1 MNRVTTTTAVVGRGA
16 MMMDDEGGRQGGRRW
31 TRRASRR
38 VGVGVW
44 GTTTT
49 PRAVVVVMMLMM
61 LMLMVM
67 VTSATELDDGDAV
80 SASVGAVDGA
90 ETVREEEDGRDACAH
105 AANANASASALEEF
119 RYFVLGR
126 TLSEENMCRCFPTW
140 SRGVGEAQAP
150 SQSEVKAKKH
160 HRAPLLSLKA
170 YKADMEEKMAQ
181 KREKEAKQRE
191 KEERE
196 KEAATASEGAAA
208 VAETPTDGD
217 ENVSIAR
224 GVVGGVVGGEGSP
237 PPSPRAETAD
247 AMDGAASRDE
257 GAVGTSDAPVSD
269 EGDAETSGDDE
280 TPSSEVEASDE
291 TVGDVDE
298 ERGLLENDGY
308 AELVVKPD
316 AYSESDGELYNYAS
330 SSNGAKVVAANK
342 DSKHASAAL
351 REDKDA
357 YYISPCSSADKF
369 VVVELSEEV
378 TLTSV
383 VLGNFEFHSSSVK
396 DFEIWGTA
404 GHHQIEEGWTR
415 IMRGR
420 ADNARNFQK
429 FIAPSPQW
437 VRYVRIAI
445 VGHYENQHFCTMSLL
460 RVHGKDAKETL
471 KEEMERL
478 QAEVEEVESLLSD
491 ENEDA
496 EDDGDEGVE
505 MNDVEDVVD
514 SAKKMEDARP
524 KHDIDEDDDEIST
537 KNANATS
544 PRMTKSE
551 DVVVKP
557 IVDDTASEADDAEN
571 ATRVGNHSGVT
582 TNVTAYANV
591 TSPQNGTSNATT
603 LATAKAKFAPP
614 NDLARGGGDANV
626 FRMLAQKIKDLELN
640 QSLLSR
646 YVESLNTRY
655 GETLEQFG
663 KEIDEIEDGVSNSTE
678 QLDEASRKAR
688 ESSKACDDAVDR
700 ATQTSSKIVKAAIDE
715 LDAYRSTV
723 AKRDTVLAVALAL
736 TAGALIAARRS
747 SGAIERVLSASA
759 SFFLLVIVVAN
770 IVLLA
775 QNYWLFAR

>member
-16 MMMDDEGGRQGGRRW
+16 MMMDDEGGRRGGRRW

-49 PRAVVVVMMLMM
+49 PRAVVVVMMMLM

-237 PPSPRAETAD
+237 PTSPRAETAD

-257 GAVGTSDAPVSD
+257 DAVGTSDAPVSD

-524 KHDIDEDDDEIST
+524 KHDIDEEDDEIST

>member
-1 MNRVTTTTAVVGRGA
+1 
-16 MMMDDEGGRQGGRRW
+16 
-31 TRRASRR
+31 
-38 VGVGVW
+38 
-44 GTTTT
+44 
-49 PRAVVVVMMLMM
+49 
-61 LMLMVM
+61 
-67 VTSATELDDGDAV
+67 
-80 SASVGAVDGA
+80 
-90 ETVREEEDGRDACAH
+90 
-105 AANANASASALEEF
+105 
-119 RYFVLGR
+119 
-126 TLSEENMCRCFPTW
+126 
-140 SRGVGEAQAP
+140 
-150 SQSEVKAKKH
+150 
-160 HRAPLLSLKA
+160 
-170 YKADMEEKMAQ
+170 
-181 KREKEAKQRE
+181 
-191 KEERE
+191 
-196 KEAATASEGAAA
+196 
-208 VAETPTDGD
+208 
-217 ENVSIAR
+217 
-224 GVVGGVVGGEGSP
+224 
-237 PPSPRAETAD
+237 
-247 AMDGAASRDE
+247 MDGAASRDE
-257 GAVGTSDAPVSD
+257 DAVGTSDAPVSD

-524 KHDIDEDDDEIST
+524 KHDIDEEDDEIST

>member
-1 MNRVTTTTAVVGRGA
+1 MMSVLLMMLVVTLTTTTRATVVDEGSDATVVVGG
-16 MMMDDEGGRQGGRRW
+16 
-31 TRRASRR
+31 
-38 VGVGVW
+38 
-44 GTTTT
+44 
-49 PRAVVVVMMLMM
+49 
-61 LMLMVM
+61 
-67 VTSATELDDGDAV
+67 GDA
-80 SASVGAVDGA
+80 
-90 ETVREEEDGRDACAH
+90 EEEDARDACA
-105 AANANASASALEEF
+105 NAVSASASALEEF

-140 SRGVGEAQAP
+140 SRGVGDAQAP
-150 SQSEVKAKKH
+150 SQSEVKAKK

-181 KREKEAKQRE
+181 KKQREKEAKEKEAKQ

-196 KEAATASEGAAA
+196 AAAAAAAAEGDTA
-208 VAETPTDGD
+208 VAETHADGD
-217 ENVSIAR
+217 ENASSAR
-224 GVVGGVVGGEGSP
+224 EIGDGGGGGQGTP
-237 PPSPRAETAD
+237 PSSPRAERAGAT
-247 AMDGAASRDE
+247 DGAASREEDAAE
-257 GAVGTSDAPVSD
+257 SPSDAPASD
-269 EGDAETSGDDE
+269 DGGAETSGDDE
-280 TPSSEVEASDE
+280 TPSSEADASDE

-298 ERGLLENDGY
+298 ERRRLENDGY

-316 AYSESDGELYNYAS
+316 AYRESDGELYNYAS

-357 YYISPCSSADKF
+357 YYISPCSASDKF

-429 FIAPSPQW
+429 FTAPAPLW

-491 ENEDA
+491 DENEDE
-496 EDDGDEGVE
+496 EDESADGVE
-505 MNDVEDVVD
+505 ANESAEDVVE
-514 SAKKMEDARP
+514 SAKKTEDDVDR
-524 KHDIDEDDDEIST
+524 DEDEVSM
-537 KNANATS
+537 KNATS
-544 PRMTKSE
+544 PKTAKSE
-551 DVVVKP
+551 DVVVEP
-557 IVDDTASEADDAEN
+557 IVDATIEGDDVEN
-571 ATRVGNHSGVT
+571 ATRVGNHSGAT
-582 TNVTAYANV
+582 ANVTAYGNV
-591 TSPQNGTSNATT
+591 TSPQNGNATSNATT
-603 LATAKAKFAPP
+603 LTTAKAKFAS
-614 NDLARGGGDANV
+614 NDLARGGGGGDANV

-663 KEIDEIEDGVSNSTE
+663 REIDEIEDSVSNSTD

-700 ATQTSSKIVKAAIDE
+700 ATKSSSKIVKAAIEE
-715 LDAYRSTV
+715 LDAYRSAV

-736 TAGALIAARRS
+736 TAGALIASRRS
-747 SGAIERVLSASA
+747 SGSIERVLSASA

-775 QNYWLFAR
+775 QNYWLFAAR

>member
-1 MNRVTTTTAVVGRGA
+1 MNRVTTTAVVGRGA
-16 MMMDDEGGRQGGRRW
+16 MMMDDEGGRRGGRRW

-49 PRAVVVVMMLMM
+49 PRAVVVVMMLLM

-247 AMDGAASRDE
+247 AMDGASSRDE
-257 GAVGTSDAPVSD
+257 DAVGTSDAPVSD

-524 KHDIDEDDDEIST
+524 KHDIDEEDDEIST

-723 AKRDTVLAVALAL
+723 AKRDTVLAIALAL

>member
-1 MNRVTTTTAVVGRGA
+1 MTSLLLLLVVALTPTPTRA
-16 MMMDDEGGRQGGRRW
+16 TVVDEGGDA
-31 TRRASRR
+31 T
-38 VGVGVW
+38 
-44 GTTTT
+44 
-49 PRAVVVVMMLMM
+49 VVVGG
-61 LMLMVM
+61 
-67 VTSATELDDGDAV
+67 GDA
-80 SASVGAVDGA
+80 
-90 ETVREEEDGRDACAH
+90 EEEDARDACAN
-105 AANANASASALEEF
+105 AASASASALEEF

-160 HRAPLLSLKA
+160 RAPLLSLKA

-181 KREKEAKQRE
+181 KKQREKEAKQ

-196 KEAATASEGAAA
+196 RAAAAAAAAVEGDTA
-208 VAETPTDGD
+208 VAETHADGD
-217 ENVSIAR
+217 ENASSAR
-224 GVVGGVVGGEGSP
+224 EIGGGGVGGQGMP
-237 PPSPRAETAD
+237 PSSPRAERAGAT
-247 AMDGAASRDE
+247 DGAASREEDAAE
-257 GAVGTSDAPVSD
+257 SPSDAPASD
-269 EGDAETSGDDE
+269 DGDAETSDDDE
-280 TPSSEVEASDE
+280 TPSSEADASDE

-298 ERGLLENDGY
+298 ERRRLENDGY

-316 AYSESDGELYNYAS
+316 AYRESDGELYNYAS

-357 YYISPCSSADKF
+357 YYISPCSSSDKF

-404 GHHQIEEGWTR
+404 GHHQVEEGWTR

-429 FIAPSPQW
+429 FTAPAPLW

-491 ENEDA
+491 DENADEEDESA
-496 EDDGDEGVE
+496 DGVE
-505 MNDVEDVVD
+505 ANESAEDVVE
-514 SAKKMEDARP
+514 SAKKTEDDVDR
-524 KHDIDEDDDEIST
+524 DEDEVST
-537 KNANATS
+537 KNATS
-544 PRMTKSE
+544 SKTAKSD
-551 DVVVKP
+551 DVVVEP
-557 IVDDTASEADDAEN
+557 NVAAAIEGDDAEN
-571 ATRVGNHSGVT
+571 ATRVGNHSGAT
-582 TNVTAYANV
+582 TNVTAYGNV
-591 TSPQNGTSNATT
+591 ASSQNGNATSNATSNATT
-603 LATAKAKFAPP
+603 LTTAKAKFAP
-614 NDLARGGGDANV
+614 NDLARGGGGDANV

-663 KEIDEIEDGVSNSTE
+663 REIDEIEDSVSNSTD

-700 ATQTSSKIVKAAIDE
+700 ATKSSSKIVKAAIEE
-715 LDAYRSTV
+715 LDAYRSAV

-736 TAGALIAARRS
+736 TAGALIASRRS
-747 SGAIERVLSASA
+747 SGSIERVLSASA

-775 QNYWLFAR
+775 QNYWLFAVR

>member
-1 MNRVTTTTAVVGRGA
+1 M
-16 MMMDDEGGRQGGRRW
+16 
-31 TRRASRR
+31 
-38 VGVGVW
+38 
-44 GTTTT
+44 
-49 PRAVVVVMMLMM
+49 
-61 LMLMVM
+61 
-67 VTSATELDDGDAV
+67 
-80 SASVGAVDGA
+80 
-90 ETVREEEDGRDACAH
+90 
-105 AANANASASALEEF
+105 
-119 RYFVLGR
+119 
-126 TLSEENMCRCFPTW
+126 
-140 SRGVGEAQAP
+140 GEAQAP

-196 KEAATASEGAAA
+196 KEAATAAEGAAA
-208 VAETPTDGD
+208 VAETPADGD

-224 GVVGGVVGGEGSP
+224 GVGGGVGGGEGSP
-237 PPSPRAETAD
+237 PPSPRAERAD
-247 AMDGAASRDE
+247 AMDGAASREED
-257 GAVGTSDAPVSD
+257 AVGTSDSPVSD

-298 ERGLLENDGY
+298 ERGLENDGY

-316 AYSESDGELYNYAS
+316 AYFESDGELYNYAS

-524 KHDIDEDDDEIST
+524 KDDIDEDDDEIST

-582 TNVTAYANV
+582 TNLTAYANV

-614 NDLARGGGDANV
+614 NDLARGGGGDANV